1 MIDIFVLEFM
11 NSISNP
17 LFDNVM
23 PFITKLGDKGL
34 IWILLALI
42 MLYYKQTR
50 TYGIAIIMALL
61 LTLVLGEGIIKNIVQ
76 RDRPFIKYSFNLLIN
91 HPVSY
96 SFPSGHTAS
105 SFAVF
110 GIFLFGI
117 KKYRLPCFILA
128 FLIAFSRLYLGVHYF
143 TDVLGGLV
151 LGLLD
156 AYIVYRLYLRKNLDY
171 KLKTG

>member
-61 LTLVLGEGIIKNIVQ
+61 LTLVLGEGIIKNIIQ
-76 RDRPFIKYSFNLLIN
+76 S
-91 HPVSY
+91 
-96 SFPSGHTAS
+96 
-105 SFAVF
+105 
-110 GIFLFGI
+110 
-117 KKYRLPCFILA
+117 KK
-128 FLIAFSRLYLGVHYF
+128 
-143 TDVLGGLV
+143 
-151 LGLLD
+151 
-156 AYIVYRLYLRKNLDY
+156 K
-171 KLKTG
+171 

>member
-11 NSISNP
+11 NNISNP

-23 PFITKLGDKGL
+23 PFITKQGDKGL

-61 LTLVLGEGIIKNIVQ
+61 LTLVLGEGIIKNIIQ
-76 RDRPFIKYSFNLLIN
+76 RDRPFIKHSFDVIIN
-91 HPVSY
+91 HPISY

-105 SFAVF
+105 SFTVL

-117 KKYRLPCFILA
+117 KKYRFSCFILA

-143 TDVLGGLV
+143 TDVLGGAV
-151 LGLLD
+151 LGLVD
-156 AYIVYRLYLRKNLDY
+156 AYLVYRLYLRKQLQ
-171 KLKTG
+171 T

>member
-50 TYGIAIIMALL
+50 TYGIAIIMASVSYTH
-61 LTLVLGEGIIKNIVQ
+61 LTLPTKRIV
-76 RDRPFIKYSFNLLIN
+76 
-91 HPVSY
+91 
-96 SFPSGHTAS
+96 
-105 SFAVF
+105 
-110 GIFLFGI
+110 
-117 KKYRLPCFILA
+117 
-128 FLIAFSRLYLGVHYF
+128 
-143 TDVLGGLV
+143 
-151 LGLLD
+151 
-156 AYIVYRLYLRKNLDY
+156 
-171 KLKTG
+171 